1 MNLIIATTRFQ
12 AFYISEILKK
22 EKVNDF
28 IFLYK
33 SNISSDINC
42 SIVKDLKDRSSK
54 FIFYKNK
61 KFPFDIIDAIMRF
74 SNEDRFE
81 NVYVASIN
89 SRYIHKVLS
98 IINYRKLYTYDDGS
112 ANILH
117 TSFFFDKI
125 TLIEELVNYFFSI
138 KKNKETLKLE
148 TGKHYTL
155 YKNMSNI
162 TSRLYYFNPFCF
174 KPIEKKALKDKA
186 VIFIGP
192 VFNEMFNDYQTV
204 INNINN
210 YISSLEA
217 DFFYIKHPRDIT
229 KTCFDEYIIN
239 DDSGLA
245 ELIIHNKAKEY
256 SNVELLGFFSSA
268 QLNTIDISNVN
279 SAVFND
285 VFNSN
290 FDYSELLDKFNN
302 IKIISY

>member
-22 EKVNDF
+22 ENVNDF

-42 SIVKDLKDRSSK
+42 PIVKGLKDRSSK
-54 FIFYKNK
+54 FIFYENK
-61 KFPFDIIDAIMRF
+61 KFPFDIFDAIMHF
-74 SNEDRFE
+74 SNKNVFE

-98 IINYRKLYTYDDGS
+98 IIKYRNLYTYDDGS
-112 ANILH
+112 ANIIH
-117 TSFFFDKI
+117 SSFFFDKT
-125 TLIEELVNYFFSI
+125 TLIEKIFNCFFSI
-138 KKNKETLKLE
+138 RKNKEILKLE
-148 TGKHYTL
+148 TKKHYTL
-155 YKNMSNI
+155 YEDMSNI

-174 KPIEKKALKDKA
+174 NSIANKCLKDKA

-192 VFNEMFNDYQTV
+192 VFDEMFNDYQSV
-204 INNINN
+204 IDNVNN
-210 YISSLEA
+210 YISNVEA
-217 DFFYIKHPRDIT
+217 DFFYIKHPRNTI
-229 KTCFDEYIIN
+229 KSCFDEYIIS

-245 ELIIHNKAKEY
+245 ELIIKKKASEY

-268 QLNTIDISNVN
+268 QLNTIGISNVN

-285 VFNSN
+285 VFKSK

-302 IKIISY
+302 IKIIS